1 MINKIDC
8 FFSFSKA
15 YFVISKFQRTKYIN
29 KMSSIV
35 KIALVDDEVL
45 FRKGIAFL
53 LQREDNFEIIFE
65 ASNGEELISK
75 LNSSESKPDI
85 IIMDLKMPV
94 LNGVEATK
102 IIRKS
107 YPDIKIIALTSYDTK
122 SFVANMIQVGAVAYL
137 IKNTTPKDLIHTVN
151 EVAKKGFYYSQIVLK
166 TIQETIVSSKN
177 SKGNLETGFL
187 SPREI
192 EILQLICLQKTTT
205 EIADHLFLSPRT
217 VEGHRN
223 NLLLK
228 TESRNIAGL
237 VVYAIQNEIAVLT
250 I

>member
-1 MINKIDC
+1 
-8 FFSFSKA
+8 
-15 YFVISKFQRTKYIN
+15 
-29 KMSSIV
+29 MSTAI

-45 FRKGIAFL
+45 FRKGISFL
-53 LQREDNFEIIFE
+53 LQREANIEIVFE
-65 ASNGEELISK
+65 ASNGEDLISH
-75 LNSSESKPDI
+75 LNENEIKPDI
-85 IIMDLKMPV
+85 IVMDLKMPV

-107 YPDIKIIALTSYDTK
+107 FPEIKIIALTSYDSK
-122 SFVANMIQVGAVAYL
+122 SFIANMVQVGAVAYL
-137 IKNTTPKDLIHTVN
+137 IKNVTPKELVYTIN
-151 EVAKKGFYYSQIVLK
+151 EVAKKGFYYSENVLK
-166 TIQETIVSSKN
+166 TIQDTIVSSKN
-177 SKGNLETGFL
+177 SKGNLETSFL

-192 EILQLICLQKTTT
+192 EILQLICQQKTTS
-205 EIADHLFLSPRT
+205 EIAEQLFLSPRT

>member
-1 MINKIDC
+1 
-8 FFSFSKA
+8 
-15 YFVISKFQRTKYIN
+15 
-29 KMSSIV
+29 MSAAI

-45 FRKGIAFL
+45 FRKGISFL
-53 LQREDNFEIIFE
+53 LQREDNIDIIFE
-65 ASNGEELISK
+65 ASNGEELLSNLEDSIF
-75 LNSSESKPDI
+75 KPDI
-85 IIMDLKMPV
+85 IVMDLKMPV

-102 IIRKS
+102 IIRKL
-107 YPDIKIIALTSYDTK
+107 YPEIKIIALTSYDTK
-122 SFVANMIQVGAVAYL
+122 SFIANMIQVGAVAYL
-137 IKNTTPKDLIHTVN
+137 IKNTTPKDLIHTIN
-151 EVAKKGFYYSQIVLK
+151 QVAKKGFYYNESVLK
-166 TIQETIVSSKN
+166 TVQETIVSTKN
-177 SKGNLETGFL
+177 SKGNLETSFL

-192 EILQLICLQKTTT
+192 EILQLICQQKTTT
-205 EIADHLFLSPRT
+205 EIAEHLYLSPRT

>member
-1 MINKIDC
+1 
-8 FFSFSKA
+8 
-15 YFVISKFQRTKYIN
+15 
-29 KMSSIV
+29 MSDII

-53 LQREDNFEIIFE
+53 LQREDNIEIVFE
-65 ASNGEELISK
+65 ASNGEDLVNKLIE
-75 LNSSESKPDI
+75 SEVKPDI

-107 YPDIKIIALTSYDTK
+107 FPEIKIIALTSYDSK
-122 SFVANMIQVGAVAYL
+122 SFIANMIQVGAVAYL
-137 IKNTTPKDLIHTVN
+137 IKNTTPKDLIKTIN
-151 EVAKKGFYYSQIVLK
+151 EVNKKGFYYNESVLK

-177 SKGNLETGFL
+177 SKGNLETSFL

-192 EILQLICLQKTTT
+192 EILQLICQQKTTS
-205 EIADHLFLSPRT
+205 EIAEHLFLSPRT

-250 I
+250 L

>member
-1 MINKIDC
+1 
-8 FFSFSKA
+8 
-15 YFVISKFQRTKYIN
+15 
-29 KMSSIV
+29 MSAAI

-45 FRKGIAFL
+45 FRKGISFL
-53 LQREDNFEIIFE
+53 LQREDNIDIIFE
-65 ASNGEELISK
+65 ASNGEELLSNLEDSIFR
-75 LNSSESKPDI
+75 PDI
-85 IIMDLKMPV
+85 IVMDLKMPV

-102 IIRKS
+102 IIRKL
-107 YPDIKIIALTSYDTK
+107 YPEIKIIALTSYDTK
-122 SFVANMIQVGAVAYL
+122 SFIANMIQVGAVAYL
-137 IKNTTPKDLIHTVN
+137 IKNTTPKDLIHTIN
-151 EVAKKGFYYSQIVLK
+151 QVAKKGFYYNENVLK
-166 TIQETIVSSKN
+166 TIQETIVSTKN
-177 SKGNLETGFL
+177 SKGNLETSFL

-192 EILQLICLQKTTT
+192 EILQLICQQKTTT
-205 EIADHLFLSPRT
+205 EIAEHLYLSPRT

>member
-1 MINKIDC
+1 MNAAI
-8 FFSFSKA
+8 
-15 YFVISKFQRTKYIN
+15 
-29 KMSSIV
+29 

-45 FRKGIAFL
+45 FRKGISFL
-53 LQREDNFEIIFE
+53 LQREDNIEVVFE
-65 ASNGEELISK
+65 ASNGEDLISK
-75 LNSSESKPDI
+75 LEEIETKPDI

-102 IIRKS
+102 IIRKLF
-107 YPDIKIIALTSYDTK
+107 PEIKIIALTSYDTK
-122 SFVANMIQVGAVAYL
+122 SFIANMIQVGAVAYL
-137 IKNTTPKDLIHTVN
+137 IKNTTPKDLIRTIN
-151 EVAKKGFYYSQIVLK
+151 EVNKKGFYYNKNVLR

-177 SKGNLETGFL
+177 TKGNLETSFL

-192 EILQLICLQKTTT
+192 EILQLICQQKTTS
-205 EIADHLFLSPRT
+205 EIAEKLYLSPRT

-237 VVYAIQNEIAVLT
+237 VVYAIQNEIADLT
-250 I
+250 L

>member
-1 MINKIDC
+1 MNNAI
-8 FFSFSKA
+8 
-15 YFVISKFQRTKYIN
+15 
-29 KMSSIV
+29 

-45 FRKGIAFL
+45 FRKGISFL
-53 LQREDNFEIIFE
+53 LQKENNIEIIFE
-65 ASNGEELISK
+65 ASNGEDLIFC
-75 LNSSESKPDI
+75 LEDNEVRPDI
-85 IIMDLKMPV
+85 IVMDLKMPI
-94 LNGVEATK
+94 LSGVEATK

-107 YPDIKIIALTSYDTK
+107 YPEIKIIALTSYDTK
-122 SFVANMIQVGAVAYL
+122 SFIANMIQVGAVAYL
-137 IKNTTPKDLIHTVN
+137 IKNTTPKDLIHTIN
-151 EVAKKGFYYSQIVLK
+151 EVARKGFYYSQTVLR
-166 TIQETIVSSKN
+166 TIQDTIISSKN
-177 SKGNLETGFL
+177 NKSNLETGFL

-192 EILQLICLQKTTT
+192 EILQLICLQKTTS
-205 EIADHLFLSPRT
+205 EIADQLFLSPRT

>member
-1 MINKIDC
+1 MNP
-8 FFSFSKA
+8 
-15 YFVISKFQRTKYIN
+15 VI
-29 KMSSIV
+29 

-53 LQREDNFEIIFE
+53 LQREANIEIVFES
-65 ASNGEELISK
+65 SNGEELISK
-75 LNSSESKPDI
+75 LEENDNTPDI

-107 YPDIKIIALTSYDTK
+107 FPQIKIIALTSYDSK
-122 SFVANMIQVGAVAYL
+122 SFIANMIQVGAVAYL
-137 IKNTTPKDLIHTVN
+137 IKNTTPKDLIKTIN
-151 EVAKKGFYYSQIVLK
+151 EVYAKGFYYNESVLK

-177 SKGNLETGFL
+177 SKGSLETSFL

-192 EILQLICLQKTTT
+192 EILQLICQQKTTT
-205 EIADHLFLSPRT
+205 EIAEHLFLSPRT

-250 I
+250 L

>member
-1 MINKIDC
+1 MNP
-8 FFSFSKA
+8 
-15 YFVISKFQRTKYIN
+15 VI
-29 KMSSIV
+29 

-53 LQREDNFEIIFE
+53 LQREANIEIVFES
-65 ASNGEELISK
+65 SNGEELISK
-75 LNSSESKPDI
+75 LQENDNTPDI

-107 YPDIKIIALTSYDTK
+107 FPQIKIIALTSYDSK
-122 SFVANMIQVGAVAYL
+122 SFIANMIQVGAVAYL
-137 IKNTTPKDLIHTVN
+137 IKNTTPKDLIKTIN
-151 EVAKKGFYYSQIVLK
+151 EVYTKGFYYNESVLK

-177 SKGNLETGFL
+177 SKGSLETSFL

-192 EILQLICLQKTTT
+192 EILQLICQQKTTT
-205 EIADHLFLSPRT
+205 EIAEHLFLSPRT

-237 VVYAIQNEIAVLT
+237 VVYTIQNEIAVLT
-250 I
+250 L

>member
-1 MINKIDC
+1 
-8 FFSFSKA
+8 
-15 YFVISKFQRTKYIN
+15 
-29 KMSSIV
+29 MSAAI

-45 FRKGIAFL
+45 FRKGISFL
-53 LQREDNFEIIFE
+53 LQREDNIDIIFE
-65 ASNGEELISK
+65 ASNGEELLSNLEDSIF
-75 LNSSESKPDI
+75 KPDI
-85 IIMDLKMPV
+85 IVMDLKMPV

-102 IIRKS
+102 IIRKL
-107 YPDIKIIALTSYDTK
+107 YPEIKIIALTSYDTK
-122 SFVANMIQVGAVAYL
+122 SFIANMIQVGAVAYL
-137 IKNTTPKDLIHTVN
+137 IKNTTPKDLIHTIN
-151 EVAKKGFYYSQIVLK
+151 QVAKKGFYYNESVLK
-166 TIQETIVSSKN
+166 TVQETIVSTKH
-177 SKGNLETGFL
+177 SKGNLETSFL

-192 EILQLICLQKTTT
+192 EILQLICQQKTTT
-205 EIADHLFLSPRT
+205 EIAEHLYLSPRT